1 VALGL
6 GDQHCETVGLPAFL
20 ERRLERRLAERGIH
34 LRLGNVRAG
43 LFNGVIVEDI
53 RLDDAEM
60 AGWELFSAARVRCE
74 FGLAWHP
81 RQLRLDAVNI
91 EQGRLR
97 LPWFPEMGEE
107 GRHDLLGLED
117 LECRLTRS
125 KDGTVRIEYLSGQ
138 VGGIQAHISGMI
150 VLPTAPEPYGAAPAM
165 RPTAISARPFIVGL
179 SPSFRT
185 QAAVVFAKIGRERAA
200 GLPRCQADMLLRL
213 DDPAASTVRA
223 KVELPRISHG
233 RLTAH
238 NLHGEVLLADGE
250 VALNGLHVQFS
261 EDEGFQVDG
270 TYNLL
275 RKSMTGTVRGRLS
288 PARMAPLIDQEWGEP
303 MIALLAGEDT
313 PAEIVATLAESL
325 PAEGKF
331 RGTLAFS
338 LPRFR
343 IDTLVCRHLKGEIH
357 IPEDGRKEIFLPRFQ
372 VEIEGGGELSVSGR
386 FDAEAVAL
394 SGHVEGNFPGRL
406 VHELPQAA
414 ASLSEVPLDLRG
426 GTVRFSGTV
435 ERWAPLDR
443 RFRAELDL
451 AIDRMRFRDAAFTDV
466 VGWVSLG
473 GEIIRGRRFSG
484 RNAEGNAL
492 AGRFDWQP
500 AAKHFASE
508 FSCRGIPRFL
518 PLLLPVED
526 RHHIEGLYAELSWPA
541 DGSAVESE
549 GSATVI
555 GGEDPF
561 FLLTADIVMQDF
573 AWRGVSFRHGAA
585 RLHLDAAG
593 LLLMPAIIL
602 ERPEGRALLS
612 LAYDQRD
619 DAAPA
624 IDSPQFS
631 PGHGP
636 RRRLVIDFDSTFSG
650 DAFLACLYP
659 EWQPGSGGLD
669 LAHPLPVRGGG
680 IVDYLSPDDTRIEAR
695 VRDAAIGW
703 RGIPLTGTSS
713 RLVIGRR
720 CLELPDLRAKAC
732 HGDLSL
738 AYRFDYGTAT
748 GQVEATLQHASFP
761 AILAAIGHHKDDAQ
775 SHGELSGH
783 LAADLS
789 QELDGPMLLHGGGT
803 LAVREADLWDI
814 PVFSELSR
822 LLRQGFG
829 FGDWGSITRLDADF
843 ALLGDHLHADPV
855 RTDGTVI
862 ALEAQGD
869 YVFASGN
876 YDFTLRTRLLRE
888 SLPMHLLTRLIDPV
902 AWLFETRV
910 RRVDGTVSWEQIGG
924 VRKLLTP
931 LEHLVPE
938 RQGHGVRKLLT
949 PFENLVPGRQGDDSR
964 D

>member
-1 VALGL
+1 MV
-6 GDQHCETVGLPAFL
+6 
-20 ERRLERRLAERGIH
+20 
-34 LRLGNVRAG
+34 
-43 LFNGVIVEDI
+43 
-53 RLDDAEM
+53 
-60 AGWELFSAARVRCE
+60 GWELFSVIWVRCE
-74 FGLAWHP
+74 LSMTWHP
-81 RQLRLDAVNI
+81 RRLRLDAVNI

-97 LPWFPEMGEE
+97 LPWFPEAEEE

-125 KDGTVRIEYLSGQ
+125 GAGTIRIEYLSGQ
-138 VGGIQAHISGMI
+138 VGGIQAHISGII
-150 VLPTAPEPYGAAPAM
+150 VLPVAAEARGAASVM
-165 RPTAISARPFIVGL
+165 RPPAISARPFIVGL

-185 QAAVVFAKIGRERAA
+185 QAAVVFAKIGREKAA
-200 GLPRCQADMLLRL
+200 GQPRCQADMLLRL

-238 NLHGEVLLADGE
+238 DLHGDVLLAAGE
-250 VALNGLHVQFS
+250 VTLNGLQVRFS
-261 EDEGFQVDG
+261 DDEGFQVDG
-270 TYNLL
+270 TYNLW
-275 RKSMTGTVRGRLS
+275 RKSLTGTVRGRLS

-338 LPRFR
+338 LPRLQV
-343 IDTLVCRHLKGEIH
+343 DTLVCRHLKGEIR
-357 IPEDGRKEIFLPRFQ
+357 IPEDGRKEILLHRFQ
-372 VEIEGGGELSVSGR
+372 AEIEGGGELSVSGR

-414 ASLSEVPLDLRG
+414 ASLSDVPLDLRD

-435 ERWAPLDR
+435 GRWTPLDR

-466 VGWVSLG
+466 AGWVSLG
-473 GEIIRGRRFSG
+473 GEIIRGRGFCG
-484 RNAEGNAL
+484 RNADDNTL
-492 AGRFDWQP
+492 SGRFDWQP
-500 AAKHFASE
+500 AAKHFTSE

-526 RHHIEGLYAELSWPA
+526 RHHIEDLYAELSWPA

-555 GGEDPF
+555 GGNHPF
-561 FLLTADIVMQDF
+561 FLLTADMVMQDF
-573 AWRGVSFRHGAA
+573 AWRGVPFRHGAA
-585 RLHLDAAG
+585 RLQLDAAG
-593 LLLMPAIIL
+593 LLLMPAMIL

-612 LAYDQRD
+612 LAYDRRD
-619 DAAPA
+619 DATPD
-624 IDSPQFS
+624 IDSPLFP

-636 RRRLVIDFDSTFSG
+636 RRRLVIDFDSTLSG
-650 DAFLACLYP
+650 DAFLTCLYP

-680 IVDYLSPDDTRIEAR
+680 IVDYLSPEGTRVEAQ
-695 VRDAAIGW
+695 VRDATIGW
-703 RGIPLTGTSS
+703 RGIPLAGTSS
-713 RLVIGRR
+713 RLVIGQR
-720 CLELPDLRAKAC
+720 CLELPDLQAKAC
-732 HGDLSL
+732 NGDLSL

-761 AILAAIGHHKDDAQ
+761 AVLTAIDHHKDDAQ
-775 SHGELSGH
+775 AQGELSGH

-789 QELDGPMLLHGGGT
+789 QEPDGPMLLHGKGT

-814 PVFSELSR
+814 PVLSELSR

-843 ALLGDHLHADPV
+843 ALLGDHLHADPI

-869 YVFASGN
+869 YVFASSN
-876 YDFTLRTRLLRE
+876 YDFTIRTRLLRE

-910 RRVDGTVSWEQIGG
+910 RRVDGTVSWEQVGG

-938 RQGHGVRKLLT
+938 RRPHHAQ
-949 PFENLVPGRQGDDSR
+949 D
-964 D
+964 